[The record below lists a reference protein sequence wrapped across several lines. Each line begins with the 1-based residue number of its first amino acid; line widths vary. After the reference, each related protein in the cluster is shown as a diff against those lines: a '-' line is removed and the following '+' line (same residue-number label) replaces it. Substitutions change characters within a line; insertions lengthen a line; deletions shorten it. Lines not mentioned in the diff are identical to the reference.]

1 MGLPPDV
8 PSTHSNILILIASPL
23 SLYRH
28 GRTTSQ
34 EKSPGLGWSRRAQ
47 KEFLVRFSHW
57 NEKQKK
63 KVSRNPGYG
72 KQPSTPES
80 KFEGRHLH
88 IPNLSPWSFDI
99 IILDAPPIGLWVS
112 IEDSHNCAS
121 VWQHRIS
128 RLCCQGERLLFLMA
142 MRKLVMKYQESLKRV
157 SVPQKSSQW
166 PQKPGTC
173 N

>member
-1 MGLPPDV
+1 MSPPLIL
-8 PSTHSNILILIASPL
+8 SNILILIASPP
-23 SLYRH
+23 RH

-34 EKSPGLGWSRRAQ
+34 EKSSGLGWPCEAQ

-57 NEKQKK
+57 NEEQKE
-63 KVSRNPGYG
+63 VSRTPGYE

-128 RLCCQGERLLFLMA
+128 HLCCQGERLLFLMA

-157 SVPQKSSQW
+157 RVPQKSSQW